1 MAPGFRLPL
10 VCVIYALSA
19 ACVISAAHSAPA
31 PSVDCSSLVLNMAD
45 CLSYVTEGST
55 AKKPEGTC
63 CSGLKTV
70 LKTDAQCLCETFRNS
85 AQLGVTLN
93 MTKALAL
100 PAACHVSTPDVSNCA
115 VSIGIGAAPALSP
128 ASAASPTSVAGA
140 PTAGVGA
147 GVGAPAPTPGGG
159 NSASSSAVAVSAGLL
174 VFTAAAAALSRAL
187 F

>member
-1 MAPGFRLPL
+1 MAPGFSLPL
-10 VCVIYALSA
+10 VSVIYALSA
-19 ACVISAAHSAPA
+19 AWVILAAHSAPA

-70 LKTDAQCLCETFRNS
+70 LKTDAKCICETFRNS

-93 MTKALAL
+93 LTKALAL
-100 PAACHVSTPDVSNCA
+100 PAACHVHAPDVSNCA
-115 VSIGIGAAPALSP
+115 VGTGIGAAPALSP
-128 ASAASPTSVAGA
+128 ASAASPSSVAGA
-140 PTAGVGA
+140 PTTGVGA
-147 GVGAPAPTPGGG
+147 SEGAPAPTPGG
-159 NSASSSAVAVSAGLL
+159 NSATPSSGIAVSAGLL
-174 VFTAAAAALSRAL
+174 VITAAAAALSHAL